1 MTNSSNTNDFIAFVY
16 DNKKFIKR
24 ISLVIFILSIF
35 YSLFTD
41 VYYKSEITLYPAG
54 ELSDSGEIFSDFSD
68 IIENLGISELSNDNN
83 FYIPDII
90 ESKSLKK
97 KIVNKNWNNEKFK
110 TSVNLIDYWEIN
122 KISWLGSFVR
132 IINIYLNNLSLNT
145 ELAYEL
151 EAIQKLDE
159 LIYVDE
165 KNSGLIEIV
174 VLMNEP
180 KLASDIANF
189 IASYVVDYVSQ
200 EQRHFATKNKEYLS
214 NRLLLSKNDLYDS
227 ENELTAFRKT
237 YPISHDT
244 PELQLSRLR
253 LTRSVDVNQEV
264 YITIKKQLE
273 LSKIEESKERL
284 FINILDEASPSVY
297 KEYPKRLIII
307 ISFTILGVFISI
319 LYLLVI
325 FRVNQLVIKKI

>member
-284 FINILDEASPSVY
+284 FINILDEASPSAY

-307 ISFTILGVFISI
+307 ISFTILSSFISI

-325 FRVNQLVIKKI
+325 FRINQLYIKKI

>member
-1 MTNSSNTNDFIAFVY
+1 MNNILNSNDFLAFISE
-16 DNKKFIKR
+16 NKKFIKR
-24 ISLVIFILSIF
+24 ITLSIF
-35 YSLFTD
+35 IVSMLYSFFAD

-68 IIENLGISELSNDNN
+68 IIENLGISELSSDNN

-97 KIVNKNWNNEKFK
+97 KIVNKTWNNEKFD
-110 TSVNLIDYWEIN
+110 SYVNLIEYWEIN
-122 KISWLGSFVR
+122 KISRFGSF
-132 IINIYLNNLSLNT
+132 IQLINTYFNNFSLDT
-145 ELAYEL
+145 QLAYEL
-151 EAIQKLDE
+151 EAIEKLDE

-200 EQRHFATKNKEYLS
+200 EQRHFATKNKDYLS
-214 NRLLLSKNDLYDS
+214 KRLLLSKNDLYDS
-227 ENELTAFRKT
+227 ENELTSFRKI

-253 LTRSVDVNQEV
+253 LIRSVDVNQGV

-284 FINILDEASPSVY
+284 FINILDEASPSAY

-307 ISFTILGVFISI
+307 ISFTILGSFISI

-325 FRVNQLVIKKI
+325 FRINQLYIKKI